1 MGFENLTNYIN
12 AGEQETESSNFGY
25 ATMSDAEAEEACEGS
40 VEERCIG
47 HMVFGWWG
55 CCYVAP

>member
-1 MGFENLTNYIN
+1 MGFENLANYIN

-47 HMVFGWWG
+47 HMVFGW
-55 CCYVAP
+55 